1 MAVCMNCGQQG
12 GELRFCVNCGASLA
26 QQETRQRSASVDRR
40 LIIGIAAAGVVVA
53 LVTVGVLVFVNR
65 SPSAGGDATRASG
78 TAASADSP
86 STSGA
91 SAGASAVTIGS
102 GSVLPSARST
112 PTGPSQTVSATALSS
127 TSTAGDSVDDQGNP
141 ITYAPA
147 NAVDGD
153 PTTAWRAST
162 GDGVGQELVLQL
174 PGTYLLTSV
183 GLSPGYDKVD
193 AKTGT
198 DRFRQNR
205 RISSVTWTFDDGST
219 VAQNFKDDRAVQV
232 TAVNVITRT
241 VHIRITSSLP
251 PADTTDPRDFVAI
264 SDVSFQGLP
273 T

>member
-153 PTTAWRAST
+153 PTTAWRASS
-162 GDGVGQELVLQL
+162 GDGVRQELVLQL
-174 PGTYLLTSV
+174 P
-183 GLSPGYDKVD
+183 
-193 AKTGT
+193 
-198 DRFRQNR
+198 
-205 RISSVTWTFDDGST
+205 
-219 VAQNFKDDRAVQV
+219 
-232 TAVNVITRT
+232 
-241 VHIRITSSLP
+241 
-251 PADTTDPRDFVAI
+251 
-264 SDVSFQGLP
+264 
-273 T
+273 